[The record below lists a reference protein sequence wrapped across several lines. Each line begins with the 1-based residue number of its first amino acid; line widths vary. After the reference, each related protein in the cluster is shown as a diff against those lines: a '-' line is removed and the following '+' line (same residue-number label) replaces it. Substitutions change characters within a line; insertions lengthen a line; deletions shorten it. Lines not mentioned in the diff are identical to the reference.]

1 MEILKIRRGD
11 STDFFYNIH
20 VNITPPE
27 DIDLSKY
34 KAILQIGS
42 YQEVFNDIADGI
54 DIVIDAQNTKKL
66 LVGKYNAYLKFIT
79 PDDTVG
85 TTRALFVLN
94 VMEEVVS
101 VK

>member
-20 VNITPPE
+20 VNINPPSDINLE
-27 DIDLSKY
+27 DW

-42 YQEVFNDIADGI
+42 YKQKFDSIVGGI
-54 DIVIDAQNTKKL
+54 DIVINAQSTKKL
-66 LVGKYNAYLKFIT
+66 TVGKYNAYLKLIT
-79 PDDTVG
+79 PDNAVG

-94 VMEEVVS
+94 VMEEVVGA
-101 VK
+101 V